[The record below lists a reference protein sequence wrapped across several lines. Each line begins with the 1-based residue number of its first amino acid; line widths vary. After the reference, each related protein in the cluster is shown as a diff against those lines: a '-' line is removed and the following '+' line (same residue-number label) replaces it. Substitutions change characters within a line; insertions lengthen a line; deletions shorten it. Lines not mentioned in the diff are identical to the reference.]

1 MKQTYYK
8 YTIEETYQQFNSS
21 EQGLAQPEAEAR
33 LDEYG
38 PNSISVKG
46 ESLIKKLVEP
56 FMSVFM
62 LILGIAIV
70 ISILTNERIDAVIIG
85 VIIVITALIYY
96 VQRFSADRVL
106 RALEQHDR
114 QHIDVMRGGQL
125 MQLDSELLVV
135 GDVIQLNEGQ
145 KVPADLRVIHAHN
158 VRVDEAMLTGES
170 LPIEKHNHPLKD
182 DKQVYEQSNMLF
194 QGSYIVSGTVTAVV
208 VATGNA
214 TEFGQLA
221 ALSTRVGLSS
231 PVKDKIDVL
240 ISQIVSIVAV
250 MAVLVFLLGLYRGIE
265 AAEALRLVLTFSVS
279 AIPEGL
285 PVAISVVLVLGM
297 RKMARYNALVRSM
310 SAIENV
316 GIVTTVAT
324 DKTGTLTKNQLSVQ
338 DVWSYDSRID
348 LRRIATVSYFAINQN
363 NGAMH
368 DPLDSAMATFVNQY
382 HPQKSKK
389 ELVSMMPFD
398 LSFAMSGN
406 TWRMQDGFF
415 TAIKGAPEKIIA
427 ASKLSDVQRDEV
439 HHKLHELT
447 GLGFRVIAVAAY
459 QHHSESIVELGQI
472 KSGTFQFIG
481 LLAVADELRD
491 ESLASVQEVQQAGVV
506 VRMITGDHFETAYS
520 IGKQLHLVEHR
531 DQVFD
536 CTNMSK
542 LSDDELHEVVAK
554 SRVFSRVLPE
564 DKYKIL
570 SVLKQQDISAMTGD
584 GVNDVPALSNA
595 HIGFAMGS
603 GSQIAKEAGDIIL
616 LDDNFASVARAI
628 KQGRIIFDNI
638 RRMLFYLLSTNVGEV
653 LTTVMALV
661 LGMPLP
667 LLPVQILWT
676 NLGTDTAMVIPL
688 GLEPAER
695 EVMKRPPRKPR
706 RPILGRLILTRLV
719 LVGVTI
725 MLVALSVFWYFL
737 SSESLTYA
745 RTMVFSALVA
755 MQLTNAINAR
765 SEFQSMFLRLK
776 ARNYSIFA
784 GLAAAISLYIIAVF
798 GPMQG
803 ALSMQAVP
811 LNELVVVWSISIVAI
826 TTVNEMFK
834 VYARKKQ

>member
-8 YTIEETYQQFNSS
+8 YTIEETYQQFNTS
-21 EQGLAQPEAEAR
+21 EQGLTQSEAEAR
-33 LDEYG
+33 LSKYG

-85 VIIVITALIYY
+85 VIIIITALIYY
-96 VQRFSADRVL
+96 VQRFSADRIL

-114 QHIDVMRGGQL
+114 QHIDIMRSGQL

-182 DKQVYEQSNMLF
+182 EKQVYEQSNMLF
-194 QGSYIVSGTVTAVV
+194 QGSFIVSGTVTAVA
-208 VATGNA
+208 VAAGNA

-221 ALSTRVGLSS
+221 ALSTRVGPSS

-240 ISQIVSIVAV
+240 ISQIVSVVAI
-250 MAVLVFLLGLYRGIE
+250 MAVLVFLLGLHRGIE

-338 DVWSYDSRID
+338 DVWSYDSKVD
-348 LRRIATVSYFAINQN
+348 LQRIAMVSNFAINQN

-368 DPLDSAMATFVNQY
+368 DPLDSAIATFVNQY

-389 ELVSMMPFD
+389 ELISMMPFD
-398 LSFAMSGN
+398 LTFAMSGN
-406 TWRMQDGFF
+406 TWRMKHGFF

-427 ASKLSDVQRDEV
+427 VSKLTDAQRDLI

-447 GLGFRVIAVAAY
+447 GSGFRVIAVATY
-459 QHHSESIVELGQI
+459 QHQSESIVELGQI
-472 KSGTFQFIG
+472 KSGSFQFIG
-481 LLAVADELRD
+481 LLAVADELRS

-520 IGKQLHLVEHR
+520 IGKQLNLVEHR

-542 LSDDELHEVVAK
+542 LSDNDLHEAVVK

-570 SVLKQQDISAMTGD
+570 SALKQQDITAMTGD

-695 EVMKRPPRKPR
+695 EVMNRPPRKPR
-706 RPILGRLILTRLV
+706 RPILGRIILTRLV
-719 LVGVTI
+719 LVGITI

-737 SSESLTYA
+737 SNESLTYA

-776 ARNYSIFA
+776 TRNYSIFA

-811 LNELVVVWSISIVAI
+811 LSELVVVWTISIIAI
-826 TTVNEMFK
+826 TTVNEIFK
-834 VYARKKQ
+834 IYARKKQ